1 MLVPDD
7 LQASQIVIDG
17 VTAFVTSEKEWLH
30 CMDVDGTEKMD
41 LALLK
46 RDIYKL
52 VCKSLYQIGSKR
64 SAQIP
69 NLKNQDFFSLDLST
83 RTLIYLKY
91 KTDFTFEEILE
102 IVNLAKPQALAKIYT
117 GKEAINY
124 AGH

>member
-17 VTAFVTSEKEWLH
+17 VTAFVVAEKEWLQ
-30 CMDVDGTEKMD
+30 CMEVDVEEKMD

-46 RDIYKL
+46 KDIYKL
-52 VCKSLYQIGSKR
+52 VCKSIYQIGCKR
-64 SAQIP
+64 STQIP
-69 NLKNQDFFSLDLST
+69 TEKNQDLFSLDVAT
-83 RTLIYLKY
+83 RTMIYLKY
-91 KTDFTFEEILE
+91 KTDFTFEETLE
-102 IVNLAKPQALAKIYT
+102 IVNLAKPTALAKLYT

>member
-17 VTAFVTSEKEWLH
+17 VTAFVSAEKAWLH
-30 CMDVDGTEKMD
+30 CMEVDEVERMD
-41 LALLK
+41 LALLRK
-46 RDIYKL
+46 DIYKL
-52 VCKSLYQIGSKR
+52 VCKSIYQIGSKR
-64 SAQIP
+64 SVQIP
-69 NLKNQDFFSLDLST
+69 MDKNQDFFSLDIAT

-91 KTDFTFEEILE
+91 KTDFTFEELLD
-102 IVNLAKPQALAKIYT
+102 IVNLTKSVALAKIYT

>member
-17 VTAFVTSEKEWLH
+17 VTAFVAAEKAWLH
-30 CMDVDGTEKMD
+30 CMDVQGTSKMD
-41 LALLK
+41 LALLRK
-46 RDIYKL
+46 DIYKL
-52 VCKSLYQIGSKR
+52 VCKSIYQIGSKR

-69 NLKNQDFFSLDLST
+69 PDKEQNLLNIDIAS
-83 RTLIYLKY
+83 RALIYLKY
-91 KTDFTFEEILE
+91 KTDFTFEETLE
-102 IVNLAKPQALAKIYT
+102 IVNLTKPMALAKLYT